1 MIKNIVFDFGG
12 VLVDWDPHY
21 LYDAYFGDRAR
32 ADWFLTNVCP
42 FSWHTRMDAGEPV
55 AECLAERKALF
66 PEWSDEIQM
75 YYDRWLEMVRGQI
88 PGMEELIRE
97 LRAQG
102 YRILGLSN
110 WSAELFRIT
119 RPHFPVFDLIE
130 GMVISGEERLVKP
143 DEVIFRLLLER
154 FSIRPE
160 ESVFIDDNPA
170 NVAAARRVG
179 LYAIQFRCAN
189 ELRNELAGVLSGP
202 NGGPQSTF

>member
-32 ADWFLTNVCP
+32 ADWFLAAVCP
-42 FSWHTRMDAGEPV
+42 FDWHTRMDAGEPV
-55 AECLAERKALF
+55 ADCLAERKALF
-66 PEWSDEIQM
+66 PEWAAAIQV
-75 YYDRWLEMVRGQI
+75 YYDRWLEMIRGQI

-97 LRAQG
+97 LRTRG

-119 RPHFPVFDLIE
+119 RPHYRIFDLIE
-130 GMVISGEERLVKP
+130 GMIISGEERMVKP
-143 DEVIFRLLLER
+143 DEAIFRLLLDR

-160 ESVFIDDNPA
+160 ESLFIDDNPD

-179 LYAIQFRCAN
+179 LHAVRFQNA
-189 ELRNELAGVLSGP
+189 EQLQQELASAWRISLC
-202 NGGPQSTF
+202 QTAK

>member
-21 LYDAYFGDRAR
+21 LYDAYFGDRTR
-32 ADWFLTNVCP
+32 ADWFLTHVCP
-42 FSWHTRMDAGEPV
+42 MDWHTRMDAGEPV
-55 AECLAERKALF
+55 AACLAERKALF
-66 PEWSDEIQM
+66 PEWTDAIQV
-75 YYDRWLEMVRGQI
+75 YDDRWLEMLRGQI

-97 LRAQG
+97 LRGQG

-119 RPHFPVFDLIE
+119 RPHFPIFDLIE
-130 GMVISGEERLVKP
+130 GMIISGEEHLVKP
-143 DEVIFRLLLER
+143 DEAIFRLLLER

-160 ESVFIDDNPA
+160 ETVFIDDNPA

-179 LYAIQFRCAN
+179 INAIRFQNA
-189 ELRNELAGVLSGP
+189 ELLRQELARVLR
-202 NGGPQSTF
+202 

>member
-1 MIKNIVFDFGG
+1 MIRNIVFDFGG

-42 FSWHTRMDAGEPV
+42 MEWHTRMDAGEPV
-55 AECLAERKALF
+55 AACLAERKARF
-66 PEWSDEIQM
+66 PEWAAEIQM
-75 YYDRWLEMVRGQI
+75 YYDRWLEMLHGQI
-88 PGMEELIRE
+88 PGMEELIRA
-97 LRAQG
+97 LKGSG

-119 RPHFPVFDLIE
+119 RPHFRIFDLIE
-130 GMVISGEERLVKP
+130 GMIISGEEHLVKP
-143 DEVIFRLLLER
+143 DEAIFRLLLDR

-170 NVAAARRVG
+170 NVEAARRVG
-179 LYAIQFRCAN
+179 IHAIQFQGVKA
-189 ELRNELAGVLSGP
+189 LRQELAGVLR
-202 NGGPQSTF
+202 